1 MKYFMSV
8 VFCFLL
14 LALSSCGDQGTG
26 PYLKILGGGFEFN
39 YRYST
44 MKYGFVVK
52 QLRPLP
58 AGSTLEA
65 SFDLPDSE
73 KKFMQTLPAESG
85 KMQYV
90 FESEALHGV
99 KKDVPY
105 KVKLRLLEA
114 DTAKELEVV
123 EHEFS
128 SSEDQAALP
137 TKAPVTGIGYQ
148 LAPEN

>member
-1 MKYFMSV
+1 MKHIMSV
-8 VFCFLL
+8 AFCFFA
-14 LALSSCGDQGTG
+14 LALSSCSDQSSE

-39 YRYST
+39 YRYAT
-44 MKYGFVVK
+44 MKYGFVAK

-58 AGSTLEA
+58 AGSILEA
-65 SFDLPDSE
+65 SFDLPDSPN
-73 KKFMQTLPAESG
+73 KFILTLPAESG

-99 KKDVPY
+99 KKDIPY
-105 KVKLRLLEA
+105 KVRLRLLEA
-114 DTAKELEVV
+114 STAKELTLV
-123 EHEFS
+123 EHEFRS
-128 SSEDQAALP
+128 TVDQDTLP